1 MMKAMERFTKSQT
14 KRLKQEIRRQVALEN
29 EKYERSFDI
38 LLMYTLHTAFGFG
51 NARLSK
57 MYESMHKRRDE
68 LKRRYMADGD
78 ADSDDYIFAMER
90 DLRQSGI
97 DVGGILQS
105 IGYRTEENP

>member
-1 MMKAMERFTKSQT
+1 MKAVEKLTKSQA

-38 LLMYTLHTAFGFG
+38 LIMYILHSVFGFG
-51 NARLSK
+51 QARLSK
-57 MYESMHKRRDE
+57 MYASMRKSRDE
-68 LKRRYMADGD
+68 LKKRYMADGD

-97 DVGGILQS
+97 DMDGILQS
-105 IGYRTEENP
+105 IGYRTED